1 MAEKL
6 VGLRARL
13 GTPARAVVCVLAA
26 TGLSLLLRA
35 PTFSY
40 AGPHTQPDFNDFA
53 FSHIWSY
60 SDVASLYF
68 RDHLWRH
75 PAPYFDYRLE
85 YPVVTGAFVWVASLV
100 PRSVGAYLATTA
112 VMLGAC
118 GAATVALMRFVP
130 RARPWLLVLSPT
142 VVLYAVFNWDLLA
155 LALTVGAL
163 ALFVADRLRLAGA
176 VLALAVWAKVFPV
189 VFLAIMVL
197 ALIGRRRG
205 RQALALAASFA
216 VVSVAVNL
224 PVALEL
230 HGGGL
235 RLRHAWSYFI
245 TLNTHR
251 RGLSVWSLAPFHLTT
266 SQLNLASALL
276 AAVGVGLALAV
287 VWRHRTRV
295 PAGLLLAP
303 AGLACL
309 AWLFAVNKVNS
320 PQYSLWVVALLA
332 LCGAPVALVLA
343 FGVFDVAFF
352 GADFTSLF
360 LAQHAPAVHDM
371 FHARV
376 VHPAVAVREL
386 FLVGI
391 YCWSLWL
398 LGARARET
406 PPRGAEEGVR
416 LAP

>member
-1 MAEKL
+1 MAAKL
-6 VGLRARL
+6 SGLAGRL
-13 GTPARAVVCVLAA
+13 GTPARLLAAVLVA

-40 AGPHTQPDFNDFA
+40 AGAHTQAAFNDFA

-60 SDVASLYF
+60 SDVASLFF
-68 RDHLWRH
+68 RDRLWRH

-100 PRSVGAYLATTA
+100 PRSVGAYLGVTA
-112 VMLGAC
+112 AMLGAC
-118 GAATVALMRFVP
+118 GAATVALMRSIP
-130 RARPWLLVLSPT
+130 RANPWLLALSPT

-155 LALTVGAL
+155 LALTVAAL
-163 ALFVADRLRLAGA
+163 ALFVADRLRPAGA
-176 VLALAVWAKVFPV
+176 VLALATWAKVFPV
-189 VFLAIMVL
+189 VFLAIVVI

-205 RQALALAASFA
+205 RHALGLVASFTL
-216 VVSVAVNL
+216 VSVAVNL

-230 HGGGL
+230 HGGGV

-251 RGLSVWSLAPFHLTT
+251 RGLSVWSLGPHLTT
-266 SQLNLASALL
+266 AQLNLASGLL
-276 AAVGVGLALAV
+276 AIAGVGLALAI

-309 AWLFAVNKVNS
+309 AALFAVNKVNS

-332 LCGAPVALVLA
+332 LCGAPIALVLA

-360 LAQHAPAVHDM
+360 LAQHAPTVHDV

-386 FLVGI
+386 FLIGI

-398 LGARARET
+398 ISVRARE
-406 PPRGAEEGVR
+406 ASV
-416 LAP
+416 